1 MLMPRTLEVDILVPT
16 LKGLAIHGCM
26 DQAARLK
33 YLEGVMHLSPDD
45 QEILAGRNDTYF
57 SQIVRNQVSHRE
69 DEGNIVAE
77 GYATY
82 EKSVGL
88 CITAKGRSLIA
99 R

>member
-1 MLMPRTLEVDILVPT
+1 MPRTLEADILVPT
-16 LKGLAIHGCM
+16 LKGLALHGCM
-26 DQAARLK
+26 DTPARLT
-33 YLEGVMHLSPDD
+33 YLQGVMALSAEDNV
-45 QEILAGRNDTYF
+45 ILNDRNDTRF

-82 EKSVGL
+82 DPALGL
-88 CITAKGRSLIA
+88 CITAKGRALIA